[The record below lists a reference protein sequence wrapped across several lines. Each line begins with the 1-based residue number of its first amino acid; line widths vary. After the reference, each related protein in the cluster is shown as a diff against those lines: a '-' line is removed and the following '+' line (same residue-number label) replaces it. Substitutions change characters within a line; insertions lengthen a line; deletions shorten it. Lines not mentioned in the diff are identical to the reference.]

1 MNSYNHYAYGA
12 VIDWVY
18 EKAAGLGHDE
28 DYPGFSRLRFEPHPD
43 KRLGWL
49 DAELESRHG
58 TIRSRWEYTEAGLEI
73 ELETPVPADVV
84 LLSGRESVNP
94 GRYHFVEKD

>member
-28 DYPGFSRLRFEPHPD
+28 DHPGFSRLRFAPHPD
-43 KRLGWL
+43 ERLRSL
-49 DAELESRHG
+49 SAELETRYG
-58 TIRSRWEYTEAGLEI
+58 VVRSRWEYTVDGLYI
-73 ELETPVPADVV
+73 ELETPVPAEIV
-84 LLSGRESVNP
+84 LPWGTFSATP
-94 GRYHFVEKD
+94 GKHVFHN